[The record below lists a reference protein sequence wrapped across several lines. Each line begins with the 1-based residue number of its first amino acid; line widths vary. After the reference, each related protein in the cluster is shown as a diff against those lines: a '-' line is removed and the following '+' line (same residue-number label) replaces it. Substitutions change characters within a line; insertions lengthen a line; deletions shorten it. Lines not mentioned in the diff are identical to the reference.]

1 MCVLCV
7 LCLSSDAVFERFFN
21 NTLVCPFD
29 AFSQEFLIAKIAK
42 KQKKLIFFT
51 PVFSS
56 NFER

>member
-1 MCVLCV
+1 MPPQV
-7 LCLSSDAVFERFFN
+7 
-21 NTLVCPFD
+21 D